1 MQIASGVRGDRAHT
15 ATASVRSMRASRP
28 LRVSRLVAVGI
39 LLIIEILVVP
49 IMGIAAHE
57 MLASHQLPS
66 EAWPI
71 GTGAIHAMTIVLGTI
86 GFAVAE
92 RLCGGYKCHVADDLS
107 VSLARM
113 LTGGSI
119 ASLSLAAL
127 IYATSGNSWSHWS
140 WFWTWLATAS
150 AALIGIRMAHYVVV
164 DRLTKVGAFTR
175 NVVIFGVSELGQQML
190 STYFAEPPRDA
201 RIVGVFDDR
210 TERSPDFCCGFAVRG
225 DIEDLVEFAR
235 DNVVDEVVVALPLSA
250 AERLAKVFA
259 KLRELPVDVYIAAP
273 GLRVEGEPTL
283 QLQRGGV
290 PVIKV
295 MQKPLTDWKL
305 IGKELE
311 DRILGTIILVLISPL
326 LAVIAIDRMST
337 SRSRARVHI
346 VASASSQRF
355 VMQAAL
361 HRE

>member
-1 MQIASGVRGDRAHT
+1 MYLIPSAIEPQSRLREPAEQMLPENHRLVTRRFRCAVKYSLTAYEPLPAKATTRRNFFMQIASGVRGDRAHT

-86 GFAVAE
+86 GFAVAV
-92 RLCGGYKCHVADDLS
+92 RLCGGYKYHVADDLS

-127 IYATSGNSWSHWS
+127 IYATSGNLWSHWS

-175 NVVIFGVSELGQQML
+175 NVVIFGVSELGQ
-190 STYFAEPPRDA
+190 
-201 RIVGVFDDR
+201 
-210 TERSPDFCCGFAVRG
+210 
-225 DIEDLVEFAR
+225 
-235 DNVVDEVVVALPLSA
+235 
-250 AERLAKVFA
+250 
-259 KLRELPVDVYIAAP
+259 
-273 GLRVEGEPTL
+273 
-283 QLQRGGV
+283 
-290 PVIKV
+290 
-295 MQKPLTDWKL
+295 
-305 IGKELE
+305 
-311 DRILGTIILVLISPL
+311 
-326 LAVIAIDRMST
+326 
-337 SRSRARVHI
+337 
-346 VASASSQRF
+346 
-355 VMQAAL
+355 
-361 HRE
+361 